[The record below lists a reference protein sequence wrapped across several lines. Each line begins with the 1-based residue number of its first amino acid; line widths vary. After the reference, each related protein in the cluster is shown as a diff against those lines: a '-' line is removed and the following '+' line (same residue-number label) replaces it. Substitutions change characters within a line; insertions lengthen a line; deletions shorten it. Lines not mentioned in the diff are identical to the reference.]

1 MLRIV
6 SLDSRGWSLAR
17 QLVLLQLCVV
27 LTAVTIEAMVAIY
40 HGPPLTT
47 ASSFEQRQ
55 ILGLVTLT
63 EVALLVGISGS
74 LFLADRVR
82 RQTFDMEPAE
92 IAKRYRHHDAM
103 LYAVRE
109 GLIITNVEGD
119 IVLANQQARKLLELA
134 EDCEGKPLYDQ
145 VPGAG
150 RAATDTPVTDQLLF
164 AAGRVLM
171 ISRSPAEVSGKP
183 AGMVTTLR
191 DRTEV
196 QRALHELSEARVLAQ
211 ELHKQAHEHANTLQ
225 MTIALIEDGEYD
237 AAIELCANN
246 AEIPQRLS
254 AQVLKQITDP
264 VLAAR
269 LQKSHDLAARKG
281 VDLRLD
287 GTLGVTWLEQR
298 DDLAAIV
305 GNLVDNAIDAAPDRG
320 HSDGRDGGWVRA
332 SMEYGPDGWLHMTV
346 RDNGPGI
353 TAVPIEQVFQPQWS
367 TKGDGHGFGLP
378 VVQDRVNRLRGRIA
392 VHNDGGAVFEVFIP
406 EPVNNDD

>member
-17 QLVLLQLCVV
+17 QLVVLQLCVV

-40 HGPPLTT
+40 HGPPT

-103 LYAVRE
+103 LHAVRE
-109 GLIITNVEGD
+109 GLIITNVDGD

-134 EDCEGKPLYDQ
+134 GDCEGKALHEQ
-145 VPGAG
+145 VPGAAW
-150 RAATDTPVTDQLLF
+150 AATDTPVTDQLLF

-196 QRALHELSEARVLAQ
+196 QEALHELSEARVLSA

-225 MTIALIEDGEYD
+225 MTIALIEDGEYA
-237 AAIELCANN
+237 AAIKLCARQ
-246 AEIPQRLS
+246 AEVPQRLS

-269 LQKSHDLAARKG
+269 LVKSHDLAARTR

-298 DDLAAIV
+298 DDLAVIA
-305 GNLVDNAIDAAPDRG
+305 GNLVDNAIDAAKDRG
-320 HSDGRDGGWVRA
+320 DGGWVRA
-332 SMEYGPDGWLHMTV
+332 SMEYPGDGWLHITV

-353 TAVPIEQVFQPQWS
+353 TAVPIEQVFQSEWT
-367 TKGDGHGFGLP
+367 TKGDGHGFGLS
-378 VVQDRVNRLRGRIA
+378 VVQDRVNRLGGRVT

-406 EPVNNDD
+406 EPGRG

>member
-1 MLRIV
+1 MLRIA
-6 SLDSRGWSLAR
+6 SLNSRGWSLAR

-27 LTAVTIEAMVAIY
+27 LSAVTIESTVAIY
-40 HGPPLTT
+40 H
-47 ASSFEQRQ
+47 EREV
-55 ILGLVTLT
+55 IGLVALT

-92 IAKRYRHHDAM
+92 IAKRYQHHDAM

-109 GLIITNVEGD
+109 GLIITNVGGD

-134 EDCEGKPLYDQ
+134 DDCEGKALGKQ
-145 VPGAG
+145 VPGAEW
-150 RAATDTPVTDQLLF
+150 AASDTPVTDELLF

-171 ISRSPAEVSGKP
+171 ISRSPAQVSGTP

-196 QRALHELSEARVLAQ
+196 QQALHELSEARELAQ
-211 ELHKQAHEHANTLQ
+211 ELHKQAHEHANHLQ
-225 MTIALIEDGEYD
+225 MIIAAIEAEQYD
-237 AAIELCANN
+237 TAIELCAEHG
-246 AEIPQRLS
+246 EIPQRLS

-269 LQKSHDLAARKG
+269 LQKSHIRAERQG

-287 GTLGVTWLEQR
+287 GTLGVTWPEQR
-298 DDLAAIV
+298 GALADIV
-305 GNLVDNAIDAAPDRG
+305 GNLVDNAIDAA
-320 HSDGRDGGWVRA
+320 SSDGGWVRA
-332 SMEYGPDGWLHMTV
+332 RMASGPDGWLRVTV

-353 TAVPIEQVFQPQWS
+353 TTVPIEQVFAPQWT
-367 TKGDGHGFGLP
+367 TKGDGHGFGLS
-378 VVQDRVNRLRGRIA
+378 VVQDRVRRLHGRIT

-406 EPVNNDD
+406 DPREAKDE

>member
-6 SLDSRGWSLAR
+6 GLDSRGWSLAR
-17 QLVLLQLCVV
+17 QLVVLQICVV

-40 HGPPLTT
+40 HGPPT
-47 ASSFEQRQ
+47 AASWEERQ

-109 GLIITNVEGD
+109 GLIITNTDGD

-134 EDCEGKPLYDQ
+134 EDCEGKPLHDQ
-145 VPGAG
+145 VPGA
-150 RAATDTPVTDQLLF
+150 RWAATGTPVTDQLLF

-196 QRALHELSEARVLAQ
+196 QQALHELSEARMLA
-211 ELHKQAHEHANTLQ
+211 EKLHKQAHEHANTLQ
-225 MTIALIEDGEYD
+225 MTIALIEDAEYA
-237 AAIELCANN
+237 AAIELCAKN
-246 AEIPQRLS
+246 AVIPQRLS
-254 AQVLKQITDP
+254 AQVLTQITDP

-298 DDLAAIV
+298 DDLATIV
-305 GNLVDNAIDAAPDRG
+305 GNLVDNAIDAA
-320 HSDGRDGGWVRA
+320 SSWVRA
-332 SMEYGPDGWLHMTV
+332 GMEYGGDGWLRMTV

-353 TAVPIEQVFQPQWS
+353 TAVPIEQVFRSEWT

-406 EPVNNDD
+406 PHEDKDD